1 MYRFNPTT
9 NKNLELFLENLEKDL
24 LNPKNI
30 KNIDKTL
37 EESYRIL
44 WKKSETGM
52 NRQLEFKIKDQVKY
66 QIKRSSFEEL
76 LESSNQKYENKVNNW
91 VEEWY
96 SNNSISEKWKNS

>member
-44 WKKSETGM
+44 
-52 NRQLEFKIKDQVKY
+52 
-66 QIKRSSFEEL
+66 
-76 LESSNQKYENKVNNW
+76 
-91 VEEWY
+91 
-96 SNNSISEKWKNS
+96 